1 MTCVESLSDV
11 VVVNI
16 KSYKDDRGNF
26 YKLFDDE
33 LKRYSKLKNP
43 ILEVNRSLTK
53 KKGTIRGMHFQYP
66 PFHETKLITCL
77 KGSVK
82 DIIVDIR
89 QNSPTFLDY
98 MSIKLDDVDN
108 NMIVIPGGYAH
119 GFQTLQDNC
128 ELLYFHDQIYS
139 KKHEGALYYNDPTL
153 GIDWDLA
160 CSEISERDSSHK
172 LINSE
177 FKGVMI

>member
-1 MTCVESLSDV
+1 MLNPSDV

-66 PFHETKLITCL
+66 PYHETKLITCL
-77 KGSVK
+77 RGSVK

-108 NMIVIPGGYAH
+108 NMIVIPGG
-119 GFQTLQDNC
+119 LRMD
-128 ELLYFHDQIYS
+128 
-139 KKHEGALYYNDPTL
+139 
-153 GIDWDLA
+153 
-160 CSEISERDSSHK
+160 
-172 LINSE
+172 
-177 FKGVMI
+177 FKPYKTIVSFCIFMTKFIVKNMKVRCIIMIRH